1 MITFVRT
8 YTRDICDYVLMNMNC
23 LKDHMVIFIKYQIF
37 PKQQKIQIKHRCSY
51 IRCFV
56 VGHGVMET
64 LKYVIIAH
72 IKCLLLTD
80 KIKSLNKS
88 KNFNYIGIIPI
99 FASCSFECY
108 CMNIPNIRHMSICIY
123 LFEFYLIGQKMLYV
137 FMVSVCMTERGG
149 KNQKVYHV
157 EVIFLMVK
165 YNFKKLQKN
174 ESKWL
179 SVRSSI

>member
-88 KNFNYIGIIPI
+88 KNFNYIEIIPI

-123 LFEFYLIGQKMLYV
+123 LYLIVYVLPYWTKNVVRLYGQCVYDR
-137 FMVSVCMTERGG
+137 ERGKELESLPRRSNFFNG
-149 KNQKVYHV
+149 KIQ
-157 EVIFLMVK
+157 F
-165 YNFKKLQKN
+165 
-174 ESKWL
+174 
-179 SVRSSI
+179 